1 MIKTNKNKL
10 LKLAVQGE
18 IVAAQPQHPYVTTW
32 DGKPKMA
39 LGVGGINY
47 NLKVGDKVY
56 GWANGDRATP
66 GVATDGT
73 GTDPQKEGYRVY
85 SSIGNEATLL
95 SDEGKGSKGV
105 VIGKFGQLILTHFE
119 DDVLEKLAIGDSLL
133 VKALGVGLQIEDFE
147 DIHIHG
153 LDPELLEKLDA
164 KEVDG
169 KLEVPVVMEVSHDLV
184 GQGAGGSSLT
194 GNWHIQTCYP
204 PDIKDFKLEELRFGD
219 LVLLKD
225 TQTDYGKGYYK
236 GGSTVGVVCS
246 GPSDI
251 SGLGI
256 GVTPVLSTR
265 FGKLTARI
273 DKEANIG
280 KYLGLKRK
288 ETKPEAAKGALKTN
302 KDNLITT
309 AVQGVVQPP
318 SSRGYST
325 TYDGTPKLSLGMA
338 SINYTVSVGDLTY
351 GWASADHVEPDVTIQ
366 GRDKPSPS
374 DCALAILAC
383 IGNEAKVVS
392 GDAKGD
398 KGIFIGRH
406 AGSDD
411 LVWFPKETLEKLA
424 LNDKIQ
430 IKSCGSGLRI
440 EGFED
445 VRLNKTSPR
454 ILENMGIAVEKGQLV
469 VPVTIEVPGYL
480 MGSGIGGS
488 FLETGDYDIQT
499 TSPETVEELNLKKIR
514 LGDVVAIKDHLDVY
528 GRGRYKGAVTI
539 GVVVH
544 GFSDSSGHGPGVD
557 PIMSAFPGKIK
568 TKIDPD
574 ANIAYYLG
582 IREKPRK
589 RA

>member
-1 MIKTNKNKL
+1 
-10 LKLAVQGE
+10 
-18 IVAAQPQHPYVTTW
+18 
-32 DGKPKMA
+32 
-39 LGVGGINY
+39 
-47 NLKVGDKVY
+47 
-56 GWANGDRATP
+56 
-66 GVATDGT
+66 
-73 GTDPQKEGYRVY
+73 
-85 SSIGNEATLL
+85 
-95 SDEGKGSKGV
+95 
-105 VIGKFGQLILTHFE
+105 
-119 DDVLEKLAIGDSLL
+119 
-133 VKALGVGLQIEDFE
+133 
-147 DIHIHG
+147 
-153 LDPELLEKLDA
+153 
-164 KEVDG
+164 
-169 KLEVPVVMEVSHDLV
+169 
-184 GQGAGGSSLT
+184 
-194 GNWHIQTCYP
+194 
-204 PDIKDFKLEELRFGD
+204 LEELRFGD

-302 KDNLITT
+302 KDKLITT

-392 GDAKGD
+392 GDAKGE

-454 ILENMGIAVEKGQLV
+454 LLENMGIAVEKGQLV
-469 VPVTIEVPGYL
+469 VPVAIEVPGYL

-499 TSPETVEELNLKKIR
+499 TSPETVEEMNLKKIR

-557 PIMSAFPGKIK
+557 PIMSTFPGKIR

-589 RA
+589 RS